1 MKMLITVAKLP
12 RFQFIMDNQTDKLR
26 FIEKLVSRFKD
37 AEEILV
43 ADPTGLTYNY
53 FPQFLGQSK
62 QEALSKTPLRIPKAI
77 VEEYNIKAQEDWEV
91 GDPAIDPDS
100 TATLKLQLTHW
111 IEKSVFGQEVDFT
124 EDDIIN
130 IIATH
135 GEPELGKFVYSIVT
149 NGKLDPTQPS
159 VQKRF
164 STPRTDVGLKI
175 TEPADKIL
183 KIESLK
189 PVDIVTAILEAVNG
203 DAELDGEEAL
213 LFADELLLPVT
224 HFKDGNVYEVKVAPW
239 ALDYFGKIMIQTTA
253 EVLPLEPLVLSQIK
267 FSATDVLTDENNRY
281 HYNLNTGDSVF
292 LLVNATGITRPYQVK
307 LVETTQGDAQP
318 TGRFAS
324 ITGLV
329 TLNPGVNII
338 PFTAPAGATT
348 DMDTGV
354 AFVNKETTAWKDE
367 TQTEV
372 FSVSRGINFHNPAI
386 VMPLQT
392 LGGANMYGRDDA
404 VADGIPVSWNN
415 RPDNYDT
422 KVLEWSCDVED
433 AVIIVQD
440 PTNLSSVSV
449 KLPDTVI
456 VGDIV
461 TTTLTTDAG
470 AVTFQ
475 TELMG

>member
-1 MKMLITVAKLP
+1 MKMLINVAKLP

-26 FIEKLVSRFKD
+26 FIEKLTSRFKD

-43 ADPTGLTYNY
+43 VDPTGLTYNY
-53 FPQFLGQSK
+53 FPQSVGQTK

-77 VEEYNIKAQEDWEV
+77 VEEYNVKAQEDWEV

-100 TATLKLQLTHW
+100 TATLKLQLTYW
-111 IEKSVFGQEVDFT
+111 IEKSVLGQEADFT

-213 LFADELLLPVT
+213 LFADELLLPVI
-224 HFKDGNVYEVKVAPW
+224 HFKEGQVYEVKVAPW
-239 ALDYFGKIMIQTTA
+239 ALDYFGTIYINVSQVT
-253 EVLPLEPLVLSQIK
+253 PEPS
-267 FSATDVLTDENNRY
+267 F
-281 HYNLNTGDSVF
+281 
-292 LLVNATGITRPYQVK
+292 
-307 LVETTQGDAQP
+307 
-318 TGRFAS
+318 
-324 ITGLV
+324 
-329 TLNPGVNII
+329 
-338 PFTAPAGATT
+338 
-348 DMDTGV
+348 
-354 AFVNKETTAWKDE
+354 
-367 TQTEV
+367 
-372 FSVSRGINFHNPAI
+372 
-386 VMPLQT
+386 PLQT
-392 LGGANMYGRDDA
+392 LIGDSTIERETSVDVGFS
-404 VADGIPVSWNN
+404 VAWGNWNAEIET
-415 RPDNYDT
+415 D
-422 KVLEWSCDVED
+422 VLEWACDVPD
-433 AVIIVQD
+433 SVITIVD
-440 PTNLSSVSV
+440 PLTSNSVRI
-449 KLPDTVI
+449 KLPDTI
-456 VGDIV
+456 MAGDVV

-475 TELMG
+475 TTITDVVDVP